1 MLKTAVLLLTLLVS
15 LNASLY
21 DDSVTQNRDV
31 SVLKS
36 LEIDETFLK
45 DKEFQELRENYR
57 LYRSTIFIQILS
69 DAYIYFP
76 LIKKMLTDKGLP
88 DSLVYMAMAESSFKN
103 RAYSR
108 ARAVGIWQFMPRT
121 AQRFGLDVDLYID
134 ERRDPVK
141 ATEGAIEYLTYLH
154 ELFGKWYLA
163 VMAYNCGEGRLKKAI
178 KQAGSDD
185 LNALL
190 QVRKGVRRQY
200 LPMETRKYIRKIIA
214 MASIAQSENLMM
226 STNNMHLLNRGLSYP
241 MASVEVGPGTH
252 LKEIS
257 ESIGV
262 SYRELRVLNA
272 SLNYGFVPPYVKKF
286 EVHIPYEKVADFK
299 ENFKRKNPN
308 EKYLVYRVKSGDT
321 LSSIGRKFGI
331 NYKIIKDFNGLR
343 NSFLSLKQKLI
354 IPIAKAERFEY
365 VVQNGDTLSSIA
377 RKFNMELERLIDINN
392 KKNVIYVGEKIIIQ
406 KQ

>member
-1 MLKTAVLLLTLLVS
+1 MLKHLIALLTLLAA

-21 DDSVTQNRDV
+21 DDAVMQNREA

-36 LEIDETFLK
+36 LDIDETFLT
-45 DKEFQELRENYR
+45 DKEFQELRENYQ
-57 LYRSTIFIQILS
+57 LYRSNIFIQILS

-76 LIKKMLTDKGLP
+76 LIKKMLSDADLP
-88 DSLVYMAMAESSFKN
+88 PSLVYMAMAESSFKN

-121 AQRFGLDVDLYID
+121 ATRFGLDVDLYID

-141 ATEGAIEYLTYLH
+141 STEAAIEYLNYLH
-154 ELFGKWYLA
+154 GLFGKWYLA
-163 VMAYNCGEGRLKKAI
+163 VMAYNCGEGRLSKAI

-190 QVRKGVRRQY
+190 SVKKGKRRQY
-200 LPMETRKYIRKIIA
+200 LPKETRKYIRKIIA

-226 STNNMHLLNRGLSYP
+226 STDNMHLLNRGQSYP
-241 MASVEVGPGTH
+241 MATVEVGSGTT
-252 LKEIS
+252 LREIS

-262 SYRELRVLNA
+262 SYREMRKLNA
-272 SLNYGFVPPYVKKF
+272 SLNYGFVPPYVDKF

-299 ENFKRKNPN
+299 ENFKRKNPS
-308 EKYLVYRVKSGDT
+308 EKYIVYRVKSGDT

-331 NYKIIKDFNGLR
+331 NYKVIKDFNNIKG
-343 NSFLSLKQKLI
+343 SFLSIKQKLI
-354 IPIAKAERFEY
+354 IPIEKAKEFEY
-365 VVQNGDTLSSIA
+365 IVQNGDTLSSIA
-377 RKFNMELERLIDINN
+377 RKFNVELERLIDINN
-392 KKNVIYVGEKIIIQ
+392 KKKMIYAGEKLIIQ
-406 KQ
+406 K